1 MIRRRIIIL
10 MGTLLLLLTGCTID
24 WKKSAQ
30 FAAGKAKEMYEKY
43 EEKNQTDSDN
53 TTEEDIYIVISEEE
67 VKQEAERV
75 VNIILDALK
84 EKDADAIKNL
94 FSEYARKEDSDIDK
108 QIEDTF
114 NFIDGNI
121 VSTGE
126 ILAGYSG
133 GSTSA
138 ERGDIKTLYSGSIY
152 DVTTDKGKT
161 YFITIDGIYNFN
173 WNEDKEGVYLINILD
188 DIASKKNLMDYD
200 GYEVSIGDALY
211 R

>member
-67 VKQEAERV
+67 VNQEAERV
-75 VNIILDALK
+75 VNIVINALK

-173 WNEDKEGVYLINILD
+173 WNEDKEGVYLINVLD

>member
-188 DIASKKNLMDYD
+188 NIASKKNLMDYD

>member
-75 VNIILDALK
+75 VNIVINALK

-188 DIASKKNLMDYD
+188 NIASKKNLMDYD

>member
-75 VNIILDALK
+75 VNIVINALK

-108 QIEDTF
+108 QIEDMF

>member
-43 EEKNQTDSDN
+43 EEKNQTNSDN

-75 VNIILDALK
+75 VNIVINALK

-173 WNEDKEGVYLINILD
+173 WNEDKEGVYLINVLD
-188 DIASKKNLMDYD
+188 DIASQKNLMNYD

>member
-53 TTEEDIYIVISEEE
+53 NTEEDIYIVISEEE

-75 VNIILDALK
+75 VNIVINALK

>member
-75 VNIILDALK
+75 VNIVINALK

-173 WNEDKEGVYLINILD
+173 WNEDKEGVYLINVLD

>member
-10 MGTLLLLLTGCTID
+10 MGTLLFLLTGCTID

-43 EEKNQTDSDN
+43 EEKNQTDSDK

-84 EKDADAIKNL
+84 EKDAKPIKDS
-94 FSEYARKEDSDIDK
+94 FSIYERKENTDIDK
-108 QIEDTF
+108 QIENAL

-121 VSTGE
+121 VSIGE
-126 ILAGYSG
+126 VSGSYGG

-138 ERGDIKTLYSGSIY
+138 ERGDIKTLYNGTIY
-152 DVTTDKGKT
+152 DIVTDKGISYT
-161 YFITIDGIYNFN
+161 LIIHGIYNFHN
-173 WNEDKEGVYLINILD
+173 NEEKEGLYSVCIFD
-188 DIASKKNLMDYD
+188 DVESNKISNYGTD
-200 GYEVSIGDALY
+200 IGMCY
-211 R
+211 IGQ

>member
-1 MIRRRIIIL
+1 MIRRRIIIP

-75 VNIILDALK
+75 VNIVINALK

>member
-53 TTEEDIYIVISEEE
+53 TTEEDIYIVISEDE
-67 VKQEAERV
+67 VNQEAERV
-75 VNIILDALK
+75 VNIVINALK

-108 QIEDTF
+108 QIEDMF

-161 YFITIDGIYNFN
+161 YFITIYGIYNFN
-173 WNEDKEGVYLINILD
+173 WNEDKEGVYLINVLD

>member
-1 MIRRRIIIL
+1 MRKCNIL
-10 MGTLLLLLTGCTID
+10 ILLGVVTLLLTGCTID

-67 VKQEAERV
+67 VNQEAERV
-75 VNIILDALK
+75 VNIVINALK

-188 DIASKKNLMDYD
+188 NIASKKNLMDYD

>member
-43 EEKNQTDSDN
+43 EEKNQTDSDK

-75 VNIILDALK
+75 VNIVINALK
-84 EKDADAIKNL
+84 EKNADAIKNL

-173 WNEDKEGVYLINILD
+173 WNEDKEGVYLINVLD

>member
-10 MGTLLLLLTGCTID
+10 MGTLLLLLTGCTVD

-75 VNIILDALK
+75 VNIVINALK

>member
-1 MIRRRIIIL
+1 

-53 TTEEDIYIVISEEE
+53 TTEEDIYSVISEEE
-67 VKQEAERV
+67 VNQEAERV
-75 VNIILDALK
+75 VNIVINALK

-152 DVTTDKGKT
+152 DVTTDNGKT
-161 YFITIDGIYNFN
+161 YFINIDGIYNFN

-188 DIASKKNLMDYD
+188 NIASKKNLMDYD
-200 GYEVSIGDALY
+200 GYEVSIGNALY

>member
-53 TTEEDIYIVISEEE
+53 TTEEDIYIIISEEE
-67 VKQEAERV
+67 VNQEAERV
-75 VNIILDALK
+75 VNIVINALK

-108 QIEDTF
+108 QIEDMF

-188 DIASKKNLMDYD
+188 NIASKKNLMDYD